1 MTRIALV
8 YGFISGSIVTGV
20 IIVGLLL
27 SGGQHTHF
35 SSVWLGYLIMLL
47 ALSMIFVGV
56 KQYRD
61 NALGGVIKF
70 APALGLGLAIAAV
83 AGLAYV
89 LVWEVY
95 LAATRYEFAETYAAA
110 MIEAKRDQGVSGA
123 ALQKEIANAQ
133 AFVVQYRNPLF
144 RVPMTFIEIFPVG
157 LLIALISAGLLRNPK
172 VLPKRSAA

>member
-56 KQYRD
+56 KRYRD

-70 APALGLGLAIAAV
+70 GPALGLGLAIAAV
-83 AGLAYV
+83 AGVAYV

-95 LAATRYEFAETYAAA
+95 LAATGYEFAETYAAA
-110 MIEAKRDQGVSGA
+110 MVEAKRARGVSGD

-133 AFVVQYRNPLF
+133 AFVAQYRNPLF
-144 RVPMTFIEIFPVG
+144 RAPMTFVEIFPVG

-172 VLPKRSAA
+172 LLPKRSVA